1 MLTRYG
7 GLYDQHANRTAP
19 YSVREGV
26 SSLLEAP
33 SIKQDGRK
41 DCLEERIQHANMAWW
56 RDVKIHRSKDVPSR
70 VKCRRMVEHVYS
82 VFCFGSEKV
91 GPGVKPSWTES
102 KDGKQKT
109 MRCLCSASNR
119 KTMRTSLGTGKGR
132 LHDLDKDEA
141 AISCDLYGREIH
153 FTNSKTLVGWSMSR
167 PTVTRVAFDLPE
179 CNEQK

>member
-56 RDVKIHRSKDVPSR
+56 RDVKIHRSNDVPSR

-102 KDGKQKT
+102 KDGKQKGHEVSLF
-109 MRCLCSASNR
+109 RFKQKDDENFIGYWQ
-119 KTMRTSLGTGKGR
+119 RTPARFGQR
-132 LHDLDKDEA
+132 
-141 AISCDLYGREIH
+141 
-153 FTNSKTLVGWSMSR
+153 
-167 PTVTRVAFDLPE
+167 
-179 CNEQK
+179 

>member
-1 MLTRYG
+1 MYF
-7 GLYDQHANRTAP
+7 A
-19 YSVREGV
+19 
-26 SSLLEAP
+26 LEA
-33 SIKQDGRK
+33 KK
-41 DCLEERIQHANMAWW
+41 WVLELTHLGQN
-56 RDVKIHRSKDVPSR
+56 
-70 VKCRRMVEHVYS
+70 RRM
-82 VFCFGSEKV
+82 GNK
-91 GPGVKPSWTES
+91 KA
-102 KDGKQKT
+102 

-179 CNEQK
+179 CKEQK